1 MAQVILLNS
10 PSSSGKSTLAR
21 ALQAQADAPFW
32 HISLD
37 HLRDSGILPMDRFRT
52 GDLDRKAHRA
62 RAFDGLHAMASAA
75 ADAGNNLIFEH
86 LLEDS
91 AWIEALKHSLASHD
105 VLFVGV
111 YCDLDVLNTRER
123 ERGDRPIGSA
133 ALDHASVHVG
143 RTYDIT
149 VDGTAPIQTNV
160 DAILKALGSGRRVS
174 EFHTA
179 R

>member
-1 MAQVILLNS
+1 MAQVILLNG
-10 PSSSGKSTLAR
+10 PSSSGKSSLAR

-37 HLRDSGILPMDRFRT
+37 HLRDGGILPMDRFRS
-52 GDLDRKAHRA
+52 GDLDWKAHRA
-62 RAFDGLHAMASAA
+62 RVFDGLHAMASAA

-86 LLEDS
+86 ILEKPT
-91 AWIEALKHSLASHD
+91 WIDTLKGSLGAHD

-149 VDGTAPIQTNV
+149 VDGTAPIESNV
-160 DAILKALGSGRRVS
+160 DAVLKVLGSGRRVS